1 MAVPSPRGLNIK
13 VFFYYSVTNS
23 RQQTVTAHWSCDC
36 ARQRG
41 TLYYRVF
48 VIVFVILMSCVGCY
62 DVAIQTQMGLCAMQG
77 SSPYTSV
84 PLFVFDSSTGKPLAC
99 PLHGGG
105 IVFTGWTMT
114 CLTERKETIFFQFIF
129 PSGLDKSD

>member
-1 MAVPSPRGLNIK
+1 M
-13 VFFYYSVTNS
+13 
-23 RQQTVTAHWSCDC
+23 
-36 ARQRG
+36 G

-48 VIVFVILMSCVGCY
+48 VILFVILMSCVGCY

-84 PLFVFDSSTGKPLAC
+84 PLFVFDSSTGKLLAC

-129 PSGLDKSD
+129 PSGLDKSDWVNDSVMCVWSTKKM